1 MKKLIVT
8 ARPPELSKET
18 IANLTA
24 EQLQA
29 IEGGA
34 AAGADTSCF
43 VGTCHGT
50 GVTDQQ
56 ASAEEAT
63 T

>member
-1 MKKLIVT
+1 MKKLTTTSPLEI
-8 ARPPELSKET
+8 AKET
-18 IANLTA
+18 IASLSE

-34 AAGADTSCF
+34 AAGADTSCWF
-43 VGTCHGT
+43 ATCHGT
-50 GVTDQQ
+50 GVTDQGT
-56 ASAEEAT
+56 AAEEAT

>member
-1 MKKLIVT
+1 MKKLLP
-8 ARPPELSKET
+8 ARPLEISKET
-18 IANLTA
+18 IATLTP

-43 VGTCHGT
+43 GTTCHGT
-50 GVTDQQ
+50 GVTDRP
-56 ASAEEAT
+56 AAAEEAT

>member
-1 MKKLIVT
+1 MKKLSPTYPLEI
-8 ARPPELSKET
+8 SKET
-18 IANLTA
+18 IATLSE

-34 AAGADTSCF
+34 AAGDQGSCIF
-43 VGTCHGT
+43 ATCHGT
-50 GVTDQQ
+50 GVTDQGN
-56 ASAEEAT
+56 AAEEAT